1 MQNKPQSWD
10 IRFDWTFTLFQ
21 WLAFALGVMLSI
33 VNDGVTGSVVAAAA
47 IVGVY
52 ASAMQTIPRDIRS
65 TPSVGETMAV
75 IGVVT
80 TVVAIGLTGGVSS
93 PYLLFLGSP
102 VFFGAAFLDM
112 RRGLE
117 IAFLATAGL
126 AVAMFTL
133 DQPLGTTTLYQAGAL
148 FLLIAVAMTQAR
160 RLNLEEQARYREA
173 STASAEDLQQV
184 ERLAA
189 AHNLLSSLSELAD
202 AAELNPVTVG
212 EAALRDLSIAVQ
224 FVAGEVRM
232 GSGDDAPVVSRR
244 GDPDEAKH
252 MQRIPIRLGNR
263 DVGSVTLYTAEPLTH
278 SESIF
283 VDEALRPVA
292 LALDNVILLRD
303 IARRAVREERVRLGR
318 ELHDDIGPA
327 LASLGLSIDLALH
340 QYPATPD
347 LARHLEGV
355 RQSVTSLVDRIRMSV
370 ADLREDAH
378 ESVVE
383 QAYAIAREVETDDLK
398 LIIEID
404 ERRPP
409 RRAIAVEL
417 AAIMAEAIRNA
428 AEHSSGDT
436 ITVSGHVD
444 NDTGNLTVTDNGS
457 GFDPT
462 SVPRGHFGLIGINE
476 RAEQIGADL
485 VIDSTIDGGTR
496 VSVHWSPT

>member
-1 MQNKPQSWD
+1 MQKKPLPWD
-10 IRFDWTFTLFQ
+10 IRFDWTFTMFQ
-21 WLAFALGVMLSI
+21 WIAFALGVTLSLI
-33 VNDGVTGSVVAAAA
+33 DMGITGSTAAAAA

-52 ASAMQTIPRDIRS
+52 ASSMQTIPREIRNAP
-65 TPSVGETMAV
+65 TVGETMAV
-75 IGVVT
+75 IGVVAT
-80 TVVAIGLTGGVSS
+80 IVAIGLTGGAAS

-102 VFFGAAFLDM
+102 VFFGAAFLDA

-117 IAFLATAGL
+117 IALLATAGL
-126 AVAMFTL
+126 ALAMFTL
-133 DQPLGTTTLYQAGAL
+133 DQPLGTATLYQAGAL
-148 FLLIAVAMTQAR
+148 FVLLAVAMTQAR
-160 RLNLEEQARYREA
+160 RLNLEEQERYREA

-212 EAALRDLSIAVQ
+212 EAALRDLSIAVR
-224 FVAGEVRM
+224 FVAGEVRL
-232 GSGDDAPVVSRR
+232 GSGTDAPVVSRR
-244 GDPDEAKH
+244 GDQTEATH
-252 MQRIPIRLGNR
+252 TQLIPIRLGNR
-263 DVGSVTLYTAEPLTH
+263 EVGSLTLFTVEPLSH
-278 SESIF
+278 SESIYI
-283 VDEALRPVA
+283 DEALRPVA

-303 IARRAVREERVRLGR
+303 IAKRAVREERVRLGR

-340 QYPATPD
+340 QYPATPE
-347 LARHLEGV
+347 LARHLESV
-355 RQSVTSLVDRIRMSV
+355 RQSVTSLVDRIRMTV

-378 ESVVE
+378 ESVIE
-383 QAYAIAREVETDDLK
+383 QAYAIAREVESDDVR

-428 AEHSSGDT
+428 AEHSGGDT
-436 ITVSGHVD
+436 ITVEGYVD
-444 NDTGNLTVTDNGS
+444 NDEGKLVVSDNGR
-457 GFDPT
+457 GFDPN

-476 RAEQIGADL
+476 RAEQIDADL
-485 VIDSTIDGGTR
+485 VIDSTTAGGTR
-496 VSVHWSPT
+496 ISVHWSPT